1 MSIITTDGIIR
12 DGMIIVQPN
21 YLFNFNKYKYHELE
35 DKVRILINSYKNIL
49 FTVIIDFKKV
59 KISNINIMK
68 LKKLIQFTNNSF
80 PDRLKYC
87 FIYGLSKLFKPLF
100 KIIMLLLD
108 EDTKE
113 KIIIRS
119 KPLKL
124 VNDTI
129 IAVN

>member
-113 KIIIRS
+113 KIIIR
-119 KPLKL
+119 KNPL
-124 VNDTI
+124 NDSI
-129 IAVN
+129 IAIS